1 MSQIDYFGEKLEY
14 ATDFPA
20 FAWAEFQEAID
31 DGDDSTSQRSVGVA
45 LRLAVACV
53 AEKDRGRF
61 RKLSRQH
68 NAKVEDWLK
77 VAYGWM
83 AAETE
88 RPTQQPTDSSDGL
101 EATAPSSAPEPV
113 ASVTSLPERPAPRG
127 DLALAVSRGQQT
139 A

>member
-1 MSQIDYFGEKLEY
+1 MSTFEYFGETLTY
-14 ATDFPA
+14 AVEAPA
-20 FAWAEFQEAID
+20 FAWAEFQEALD
-31 DGDDSTSQRSVGVA
+31 DGEDSQTQRSVGVA

-53 AEKDRGRF
+53 AAKDRGRF

-88 RPTQQPTDSSDGL
+88 RPTQQPTDSSDGH
-101 EATAPSSAPEPV
+101 EVTRESSASEPV
-113 ASVTSLPERPAPRG
+113 ASVTELPKPANG
-127 DLALAVSRGQQT
+127 AVALALARSMP

>member
-1 MSQIDYFGEKLEY
+1 MSTVPYFGEELEY
-14 ATDFPA
+14 AEEFPA
-20 FAWAEFQEAID
+20 FAWAEFQEALD
-31 DGDDSTSQRSVGVA
+31 DGEDAETQRSVGVA

-101 EATAPSSAPEPV
+101 EVAQENSASEPV
-113 ASVTSLPERPAPRG
+113 ASVTELPKPANG
-127 DLALAVSRGQQT
+127 AVALALARSMP

>member
-1 MSQIDYFGEKLEY
+1 MTAIDYFGESLEY
-14 ATDFPA
+14 AEDFPA

-31 DGDDSTSQRSVGVA
+31 DGDDAQSQRSVGVA

-88 RPTQQPTDSSDGL
+88 RPTQQPTDSSDGH
-101 EATAPSSAPEPV
+101 EVTRESSASAPV
-113 ASVTSLPERPAPRG
+113 ASVTELPKPANG
-127 DLALAVSRGQQT
+127 AVALALARSMP

>member
-1 MSQIDYFGEKLEY
+1 MTAIDYFGESLEY
-14 ATDFPA
+14 AEDFPA

-31 DGDDSTSQRSVGVA
+31 DGDDAQSQRSVGVA

-88 RPTQQPTDSSDGL
+88 RPTQQPTDSSDGH
-101 EATAPSSAPEPV
+101 EVTRESSASEPV
-113 ASVTSLPERPAPRG
+113 ASVTELPKPANG
-127 DLALAVSRGQQT
+127 AVALALARSMP